1 MAVKECVL
9 SRRFVLQKD
18 FSAEPV
24 ILFCFAERVPSSRL
38 RIGRASVV

>member
-9 SRRFVLQKD
+9 SSRFVLQKD

-24 ILFCFAERVPSSRL
+24 IFFCLAEKAPSSRL